1 MQDLDDLNFEI
12 VQDDEEKEQKE
23 GAEYEIQQQLTLNYH
38 NLNNLQKE
46 QQALCTELKQLYVCC
61 TRPKKR
67 LIFYDENQ
75 EAREVMMNFWKDI
88 NVIDIIDEKM
98 IQQYSHVEDQK
109 ELSEEQRILFEK
121 I

>member
-1 MQDLDDLNFEI
+1 
-12 VQDDEEKEQKE
+12 
-23 GAEYEIQQQLTLNYH
+23 
-38 NLNNLQKE
+38 
-46 QQALCTELKQLYVCC
+46 
-61 TRPKKR
+61 
-67 LIFYDENQ
+67 
-75 EAREVMMNFWKDI
+75 MMNFWKDI